1 MRHTIFVGITGSVGK
16 TLTNDLS
23 AAVLSQIAPA
33 WSSHHG
39 LNLLH
44 DQFNMVMGI
53 PWKTRFAVFEI
64 AISEPGAIDPSIQL
78 VRPSIAAM
86 TIIGRDHIKAFGS
99 KEAIAEEKAKLIAA
113 LPKTGTAVLNRDDP
127 LIRAVAEKTRARI
140 LWFGSAEGADLRL
153 IEARSNYP
161 DPLTLTLSYQ
171 GKEYRCRTALYG
183 THLVVPAL
191 TALGIGLAAGLS
203 LEEAIA
209 GIAHAQTT
217 PGRMQIVPEPD
228 GVTFVRD
235 DYKAPHWTLQVTL
248 DFLKAA
254 RAERKVAIIGTLS
267 DYSLSASKLY
277 PKVARRLREVA
288 DLIVFVGP
296 HALRALKARTDAEDH
311 QLQGFTDIRD
321 AHRFLQSELRAG
333 DLVYLKGTNRVDHL
347 VRLVLARQGPVTCWV
362 SDCGRGSF
370 CDRCSLFHRK
380 TEDTEHPSSELK
392 LNQAETS
399 EDTRSDAW
407 LILGL
412 GNPDQAL
419 SGTPHNIGASILERL
434 ARQLN
439 HAWSETPE
447 GQLVQTHLDDQEVM
461 LFKPGERMNR
471 SGPVVEA
478 LRQRLQIHRQKVIVI
493 HDDTDLPLAEV
504 RLKLNGSDGGHKGLR
519 SLFSALGNDGFM
531 PRIRVGVRSPKRTS
545 NEHARAIVLEQF
557 STEDAPY
564 LELAQESAITLIKQ
578 IIVTSTTRDPT
589 KRAHEEVQP
598 CAS

>member
-1 MRHTIFVGITGSVGK
+1 MRHTTFVGITGSVGK
-16 TLTNDLS
+16 TLTKDLS
-23 AAVLSQIAPA
+23 VAVLSQIGPT
-33 WSSHHG
+33 WGNILS
-39 LNLLH
+39 LNYGKDMMEML
-44 DQFNMVMGI
+44 MSI
-53 PWKTRFAVFEI
+53 PWKSRFAVFEI
-64 AISEPGAIDPSIQL
+64 AISEPGTIDPSIQL

-86 TIIGRDHIKAFGS
+86 TVIGRDHIKAFGS

-113 LPKTGTAVLNRDDP
+113 LPETGTAVLNRDDP
-127 LIRAVAEKTRARI
+127 LIRAVSDKTRARI
-140 LWFGSAEGADLRL
+140 LWFGGTADADLHL
-153 IEARSNYP
+153 IEARSDYP

-171 GKEYRCRTALYG
+171 GKEYRCRTAIYG
-183 THLVVPAL
+183 THLVVPTLA
-191 TALGIGLAAGLS
+191 ALGIGLAAGLS

-217 PGRMQIVPEPD
+217 PGRMQVVREPD
-228 GVTFVRD
+228 GITFVRD
-235 DYKAPHWTLQVTL
+235 DYKAPHWTMQVTF
-248 DFLKAA
+248 DFLEAA

-267 DYSLSASKLY
+267 DYSLSASKVY

-296 HALRALKARTDAEDH
+296 HALRALKARTDSDDH

-380 TEDTEHPSSELK
+380 TEGPEHPGLELK
-392 LNQAETS
+392 LNQAETADDS
-399 EDTRSDAW
+399 QSDAW
-407 LILGL
+407 LIVGL

-419 SGTPHNIGASILERL
+419 SGTAHNIGASILDRIAHRL
-434 ARQLN
+434 D

-447 GQLVQTHLDDQEVM
+447 GQLVQTHIDEQEVM

-478 LRQRLQIHRQKVIVI
+478 LRQRLQIQPRRVVVI

-531 PRIRVGVRSPKRTS
+531 PRIRVGVRSPTRTS
-545 NEHARAIVLEQF
+545 DEHARAIVLEQF

-564 LELAQESAITLIKQ
+564 LEVALEKASAILL
-578 IIVTSTTRDPT
+578 TSVLRSNTGPQSDT
-589 KRAHEEVQP
+589 
-598 CAS
+598 